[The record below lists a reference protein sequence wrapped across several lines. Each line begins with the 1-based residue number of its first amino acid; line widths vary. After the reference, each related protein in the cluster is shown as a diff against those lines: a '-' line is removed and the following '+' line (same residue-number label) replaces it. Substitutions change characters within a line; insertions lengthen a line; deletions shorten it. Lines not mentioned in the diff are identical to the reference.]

1 MKKYAYLGTNE
12 DLAEKFASVLHDLV
26 CSDDMIEDRR
36 LGENAASDRRSS
48 SVLWKITDIY
58 ATVPCSG

>member
-1 MKKYAYLGTNE
+1 MTEYAYLGTNE

-26 CSDDMIEDRR
+26 CSDDMIY
-36 LGENAASDRRSS
+36 AASDRRSS